1 MEIYQKKTNWR
12 VRGTLNGIR
21 LLFPHLDKNVFPQD
35 TVEGSTF
42 AFYSKYLNSFL
53 DWIWRFLSSICI
65 KNKRSIEVAWNNM
78 YRYFEEGFVGKKGNA
93 TIPKCN
99 MGYDQ
104 RPSWHCSWRTCFCCF
119 PLALANVYPWPSC
132 HTFKFLWRTVNS
144 KLPKIP
150 FGIVTCT
157 FSDNLSRNSCM
168 SIFSPPVVFVVAV
181 RSVYVARG
189 AYLRP
194 WLPHD
199 TIIVISS
206 LARSNN
212 QKIPHGF
219 KTSPMLICVSFCWIR
234 RFKETRG

>member
-119 PLALANVYPWPSC
+119 PLALANVYPWPLVPYFQISLKNSELKTTQNTFRDC
-132 HTFKFLWRTVNS
+132 HVHFFRQPFS
-144 KLPKIP
+144 K
-150 FGIVTCT
+150 
-157 FSDNLSRNSCM
+157 
-168 SIFSPPVVFVVAV
+168 
-181 RSVYVARG
+181 
-189 AYLRP
+189 
-194 WLPHD
+194 
-199 TIIVISS
+199 
-206 LARSNN
+206 
-212 QKIPHGF
+212 
-219 KTSPMLICVSFCWIR
+219 
-234 RFKETRG
+234 